1 MGKLKLG
8 KVEVEQKTLLV
19 WIKAPELVEKKK
31 KTEAG
36 NDSPQYLMYS
46 HVFNRNLT
54 RKLVNIISFFARIEY
69 FAATFFSEKRTCF
82 LQALFFFLAA
92 PVACGSSRARDQT

>member
-31 KTEAG
+31 KKKKPKQEMTHL
-36 NDSPQYLMYS
+36 S
-46 HVFNRNLT
+46 T
-54 RKLVNIISFFARIEY
+54 
-69 FAATFFSEKRTCF
+69 
-82 LQALFFFLAA
+82 
-92 PVACGSSRARDQT
+92 